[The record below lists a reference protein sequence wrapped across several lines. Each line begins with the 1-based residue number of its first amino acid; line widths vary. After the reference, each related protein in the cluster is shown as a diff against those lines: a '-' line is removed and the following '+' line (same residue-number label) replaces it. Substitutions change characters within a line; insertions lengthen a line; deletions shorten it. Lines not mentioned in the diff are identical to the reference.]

1 MYNYLYFQHD
11 CVSVFYPIQNDF
23 PAILWN
29 FLLSRVPY
37 LIYAYVLHDKWR
49 QVSVCRSYFTGQ
61 MKTSISMQVLFC
73 RTNEDKYQ
81 YAGPILQTNI
91 SMQVLFCRKHEDK
104 WSMQILFCRT
114 SEDKWRMQVL
124 SCRTHEDKYQYAG
137 PILQDTWRQM
147 KYAGPIL
154 QDTWRQMK
162 YAGPILDLFK
172 SDSRTQINVFFQNMQ
187 EEFFWEFFLHFRIIF
202 SGFALFKVFHSLFRK
217 CHHALE

>member
-49 QVSVCRSYFTGQ
+49 QVSVCRSYFTRQ

-91 SMQVLFCRKHEDK
+91 SMQVLFCRTNEDK

-114 SEDKWRMQVL
+114 NEDKWRMQVL
-124 SCRTHEDKYQYAG
+124 SCRTHEDKYQ
-137 PILQDTWRQM
+137 
-147 KYAGPIL
+147 YAGPIL

-187 EEFFWEFFLHFRIIF
+187 EEFFWEFFLHFHIIF
-202 SGFALFKVFHSLFRK
+202 SGFALFKVFDSLFRK

>member
-49 QVSVCRSYFTGQ
+49 QVSVCRSYFTRQ

-91 SMQVLFCRKHEDK
+91 SMQVLFCRTNEDK

-114 SEDKWRMQVL
+114 NEDKWRMQVL
-124 SCRTHEDKYQYAG
+124 FCRTHEDKYQ
-137 PILQDTWRQM
+137 
-147 KYAGPIL
+147 YAGPIL

-187 EEFFWEFFLHFRIIF
+187 EEFFWEFFSI
-202 SGFALFKVFHSLFRK
+202 FALFSLVLLFLRYLIPFSEN
-217 CHHALE
+217 ATML

>member
-1 MYNYLYFQHD
+1 MKL
-11 CVSVFYPIQNDF
+11 SVVK
-23 PAILWN
+23 
-29 FLLSRVPY
+29 STVPN
-37 LIYAYVLHDKWR
+37 IRICFAR
-49 QVSVCRSYFTGQ
+49 Q
-61 MKTSISMQVLFC
+61 MKTSISMQVLFYK
-73 RTNEDKYQ
+73 TNEDKYQ
-81 YAGPILQTNI
+81 YAGPILQ
-91 SMQVLFCRKHEDK
+91 
-104 WSMQILFCRT
+104 
-114 SEDKWRMQVL
+114 DKWRQV
-124 SCRTHEDKYQYAG
+124 SVCRSYFADKYQYAG
-137 PILQDTWRQM
+137 PILQDKWRQMKYADPILQDKWRQMTYAGPILQDSWRQM